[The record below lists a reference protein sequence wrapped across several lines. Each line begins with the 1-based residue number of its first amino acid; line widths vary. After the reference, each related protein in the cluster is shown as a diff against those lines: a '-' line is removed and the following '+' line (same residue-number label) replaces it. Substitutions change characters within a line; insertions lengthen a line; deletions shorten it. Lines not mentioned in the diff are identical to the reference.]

1 MFRRKD
7 VAPTFCHLGF
17 HFGRATRGEYINF
30 LLNFSFSTKTFKTK
44 NFLKLK
50 QSFFFNLFVATNVKY
65 CLTTKVISYFKTKL
79 KKLTADDEESSLR
92 FSLFLAPRKQH

>member
-1 MFRRKD
+1 

-30 LLNFSFSTKTFKTK
+30 LLNISFSTKTFKTK

-50 QSFFFNLFVATNVKY
+50 QSFFNLFVATNVKY
-65 CLTTKVISYFKTKL
+65 WLTTKVISYFKTKL
-79 KKLTADDEESSLR
+79 KKLTADDEESLLR
-92 FSLFLAPRKQH
+92 FSLFLELRKQH